1 MTRSR
6 ARIGVAVAVATA
18 ALVAV
23 AALAFAG
30 GGEDGGKLAWAGKP
44 QVFQSGKA
52 TDSVMSAKV
61 RNVSREP
68 MTVDTLDIR
77 VLDAEGKELKS
88 TARFLAAYMH
98 GRYSWS
104 MRGDDPRDLGADE
117 RERMGEIA
125 VLKPGEEAPF
135 TASWRVPQGGKQPV
149 RIDFGKTTVR
159 LP

>member
-1 MTRSR
+1 MTSSR
-6 ARIGVAVAVATA
+6 ARIGVAVALAAA

-23 AALAFAG
+23 AAIAFAG

-44 QVFQSGKA
+44 QIFQSGKP
-52 TDSVMSAKV
+52 TDMVMSAKV
-61 RNVSREP
+61 RNASLEP

-77 VLDAEGKELKS
+77 VLDADGKELKS
-88 TARFLAAYMH
+88 SARFLAAFMH

-104 MRGDDPRDLGADE
+104 MRSEDPRDLGADE

-125 VLKPGEEAPF
+125 VLKPDEEAPF
-135 TASWRVPQGGKQPV
+135 TVSWRVPQGGKQPT